1 MRITRRGWIG
11 ATAALA
17 SASALPAARAQT
29 APLASA
35 SPAIAAA
42 PDGSFQ
48 VRSPGSGHD
57 YAAALAALRD
67 YARAEL
73 AAVGLPGMTLSVTD
87 ADGFTA
93 VVALGWADVDRRI
106 PMTPD
111 RYFQIGSIS
120 KSFIALTVLSLADQ
134 GKIDLDA
141 PLARYLPDAPLPA
154 EPITVAQ
161 VLSHTSGLPDGAPF
175 FPRTPDGR
183 LWCGFAP
190 GSRFSYSN
198 TGYGLLGR
206 LIERAMRTPG
216 DFQATVALLVRAKLG
231 LTPMRGTIAQ
241 AGRAGFAVGYWPWDR
256 VAAASLPGARLEF
269 ASWDEEDNPAGS
281 MGATSEQMA
290 TYLRALIRIGRGE
303 GAPVLSDAAARRF
316 VTPVT
321 SADAD
326 FGPGSHYACG
336 VAIQPVD
343 GVSCLHHTGGMMAFS
358 SSFHV
363 DAAAG
368 VGAFASVNARN
379 EGYRPRQTT
388 AYAVRL
394 MRAVRAGAPLPA
406 APDPLEPYR
415 VKDPAPFLGTF
426 RSEAFAFTL
435 AAGASGATV
444 EGLGATAR
452 VVPRGPDR
460 LITDHPALADF
471 GFDAVREG
479 GRVVGY
485 WHGDTLFGRD
495 AAPPRVPPPERLA
508 ALAGAYLNRDPWV
521 GGVTILARGDQLWA
535 DGVGRLVEH
544 GDWWS
549 AEKDAGGVER
559 LRFDAL
565 LNGKAQRLNVSG
577 DDLWRVSV

>member
-1 MRITRRGWIG
+1 MQITRRGWIG

-17 SASALPAARAQT
+17 GASAVVGARAQSGSST
-29 APLASA
+29 SS
-35 SPAIAAA
+35 SPIPAA
-42 PDGSFQ
+42 PDGPFQ
-48 VRSPGSGHD
+48 IRSPAAGHD
-57 YAAALAALRD
+57 YTAALAALRD

-93 VVALGWADVDRRI
+93 VLALGWADMDQRV

-134 GKIDLDA
+134 GKIDLAA
-141 PLARYLPDAPLPA
+141 PLARYLPDVPLPA

-190 GSRFSYSN
+190 GSKFSYSN

-206 LIERAMRTPG
+206 LIERVATPPSG
-216 DFQATVALLVRAKLG
+216 FGVAVALHVRAKLG
-231 LTPMRGTIAQ
+231 LLPMRGSIRQ
-241 AGRAGFAVGYWPWDR
+241 AGRAKYAVGYWPWDR

-290 TYLRALIRIGRGE
+290 TYLRALIRVGRGQ
-303 GAPVLSDAAARRF
+303 GAPVLTDASAKRF
-316 VTPVT
+316 VAPVIV
-321 SADAD
+321 SDAD

-343 GVSCLHHTGGMMAFS
+343 GVPCLHHTGGMMAFS

-363 DAAAG
+363 DPAAG
-368 VGAFASVNARN
+368 VAAFASVNARN

-406 APDPLEPYR
+406 PPDPLTPYR
-415 VKDPAPFLGTF
+415 IKDPAPFLGTF
-426 RSEAFAFTL
+426 KSDAYPITL
-435 AAGASGATV
+435 AADSSGATV
-444 EGLGATAR
+444 EAFGVTAR
-452 VVPRGPDR
+452 VVPHGADR
-460 LITDHPALADF
+460 LITDHPRLADS
-471 GFDAVREG
+471 GFDAVREN
-479 GRVVGY
+479 GRIVGY
-485 WHGDTLFGRD
+485 WHRDVMFGRD
-495 AAPPRVPPPERLA
+495 SAPPIMTPPERLA
-508 ALAGAYLNRDPWV
+508 ALRGGYLNRDPWV
-521 GGVTILARGDQLWA
+521 GGLRILARGDQLWA
-535 DGVGRLVEH
+535 EGVGRLVEH

-549 AEKDAGGVER
+549 AEKDPGGIER
-559 LRFDAL
+559 LRFDAM

-577 DDLWRVSV
+577 DDLLRISI

>member
-1 MRITRRGWIG
+1 MQITRRGWIG

-17 SASALPAARAQT
+17 SASALPAAGAQSGST
-29 APLASA
+29 GTTSSTIP
-35 SPAIAAA
+35 AA
-42 PDGSFQ
+42 PDGPFQ
-48 VRSPGSGHD
+48 IRSPGAGHD

-73 AAVGLPGMTLSVTD
+73 AAVGLPGMTLSITD
-87 ADGFTA
+87 TEGFTA
-93 VVALGWADVDRRI
+93 VLALGWADIDQRV

-141 PLARYLPDAPLPA
+141 PLARYLPDVPLPA

-183 LWCGFAP
+183 LWCGFTP
-190 GSRFSYSN
+190 GSKFSYSN

-206 LIERAMRTPG
+206 LIERAMQTPG

-231 LTPMRGTIAQ
+231 LMPMRGTIGQ
-241 AGRAGFAVGYWPWDR
+241 RGRPEFAVGYWPWDR

-290 TYLRALIRIGRGE
+290 TYLRALIRIGRGQ

-316 VTPVT
+316 ATPVIA
-321 SADAD
+321 ADAD

-343 GVSCLHHTGGMMAFS
+343 GVPCLHHTGGMMAFS

-368 VGAFASVNARN
+368 VAAFASVNARN

-388 AYAVRL
+388 AYAIRL

-406 APDPLEPYR
+406 PPDPLDPYR
-415 VKDPAPFLGTF
+415 IKDPSPLLGTF
-426 RSEAFAFTL
+426 RSEAFAFVL
-435 AAGASGATV
+435 ASDSAGATIEAFGV
-444 EGLGATAR
+444 TAR
-452 VVPRGPDR
+452 VVPRGADR
-460 LITDHPALADF
+460 LITDHPRLADF
-471 GFDAVREG
+471 GFDAARES

-495 AAPPRVPPPERLA
+495 AAPPPAPPPERLA

-521 GGVTILARGDQLWA
+521 GGATILARGDHLWA
-535 DGVGRLVEH
+535 DGLGRLVER

-549 AEKDAGGVER
+549 VEKDAGGVER
-559 LRFDAL
+559 LRFEAM
-565 LNGKAQRLNVSG
+565 LNGRAQRLNVSG